1 MLMLPMRDNRKL
13 KIELLSQWKLEAEF
27 RNNQRN
33 RRIFIYVCFHFPD
46 TNPLNM
52 KVLKKGPR
60 CIALNMTS
68 PGVGA
73 VVRHLEANLD
83 R

>member
-1 MLMLPMRDNRKL
+1 M
-13 KIELLSQWKLEAEF
+13 
-27 RNNQRN
+27 NNQRN
-33 RRIFIYVCFHFPD
+33 RWIFIYVCFHFPD

-60 CIALNMTS
+60 CIAPNMTS